1 MGFKEH
7 GGLTV
12 ARWVVGPS
20 PRTTVSVIGPMGAA
34 PKPRAQYC
42 EPCSEGRHYSRRQRA
57 HILGLTYARPD
68 PEQPRMP
75 ARKASRKP

>member
-20 PRTTVSVIGPMGAA
+20 PRATVSAIGAMGAE
-34 PKPRAQYC
+34 PKPRARYY
-42 EPCSEGRHYSRRQRA
+42 EPCSEGRHRA
-57 HILGLTYARPD
+57 HILGLTYDRPD
-68 PEQPRMP
+68 PEQPKMP
-75 ARKASRKP
+75 GRKTGRKP